1 VTRHGPP
8 PPPSSSAKE
17 RGVTTTALVKLK
29 PSQKYQDR
37 PAATDFNLGV
47 VRQSSM
53 SRITHTEELELGS
66 RLAERRRELLA
77 LALHAPESSG
87 ELHRIQAELEIGA
100 LRLEDILDPEQMDRG
115 GAREAFDS
123 WREAAL
129 AVQRQAASLWPS
141 LDPEA
146 APSEAVSPQADGPR
160 AVGGRRAP
168 EATASCASAVA
179 AVSDERVEQQIQR
192 SMAVATSLP
201 LSGPIVARL
210 VRSVWPESLD
220 ADADER
226 EIETAPR
233 PLPPVLQRRAR
244 RAQADMERIRSRF
257 VTANQG
263 LVSYVSQRYRGMG
276 LSHDDLMQEGNIG
289 LLRAIEKFDHRRGG
303 RFGTYAVWWIRQG
316 VRRALANQSRTIRI
330 PVHALGTRYTLD
342 QTAKQLAAQLGRQPT
357 EQELA
362 QATGVVQASV
372 TQLMGLVKEPLSLD
386 APRGPENDSS
396 LGESLA
402 DIDVRSAAD
411 QALSKQQAQHLHGLL
426 EVLTPREQQ
435 MLRMRFGLDGSDE
448 CTLEQIGRTFAVTR
462 ERVRQIVGAALERLH
477 RQTQLR
483 QLEL

>member
-1 VTRHGPP
+1 
-8 PPPSSSAKE
+8 
-17 RGVTTTALVKLK
+17 
-29 PSQKYQDR
+29 
-37 PAATDFNLGV
+37 
-47 VRQSSM
+47 M
-53 SRITHTEELELGS
+53 SRISHAEELELGS

-77 LALHAPESSG
+77 LALHAPESIG

-100 LRLEDILDPEQMDRG
+100 LRLEDILDAEHIARG
-115 GAREAFDS
+115 TARHDFVV
-123 WREAAL
+123 WREAA
-129 AVQRQAASLWPS
+129 AEVQHQAASLWPV

-146 APSEAVSPQADGPR
+146 GGEHTGLGAAQAVQTSEPDSNA
-160 AVGGRRAP
+160 
-168 EATASCASAVA
+168 
-179 AVSDERVEQQIQR
+179 SDERIEQQIQT
-192 SMAVATSLP
+192 SMALAKQVP
-201 LSGPIVARL
+201 LSGPIIARL

-220 ADADER
+220 ADTDEL
-226 EIETAPR
+226 EVAAPR
-233 PLPPVLQRRAR
+233 VLPPVLQRRAR
-244 RAQADMERIRSRF
+244 RARVDMERIRSRF
-257 VTANQG
+257 VAANQG

-276 LSHDDLMQEGNIG
+276 LSHEDLMQEGNIG
-289 LLRAIEKFDHRRGG
+289 LLRAIDKFDHRRGG

-316 VRRALANQSRTIRI
+316 IRRALANQSRTIRI

-342 QTAKQLAAQLGRQPT
+342 QTAKQLTAQLGRQPT

-362 QATGVVQASV
+362 EATGVVQASV

-396 LGESLA
+396 LGDSLA
-402 DIDVRSAAD
+402 DVDVQSAAD
-411 QALSKQQAQHLHGLL
+411 QALSKEQAQHLHGLL
-426 EVLTPREQQ
+426 EVLTPREQE